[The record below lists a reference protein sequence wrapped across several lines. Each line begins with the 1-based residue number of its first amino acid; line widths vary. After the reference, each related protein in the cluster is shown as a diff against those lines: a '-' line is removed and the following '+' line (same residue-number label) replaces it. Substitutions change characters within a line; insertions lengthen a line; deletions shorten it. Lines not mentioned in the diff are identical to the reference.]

1 MRACRVPGAATPLGG
16 SLYHPTCR
24 EACQLWEA
32 TILCPEDE
40 ALLRLQRALLAAL
53 GDEGVAAAAA
63 TAAATAAPAS
73 ASVGAASPGLRAVS
87 GAQLR
92 ELAERLSMDRVRAY
106 RHAPLIELSAA
117 ILHAMPMLHAIPQP
131 SSADA
136 RVSGSNPGDGAGVGI
151 SNAAVLAEL
160 EKMVLVM
167 VRQSPRA
174 EGVLQTLVELIQASE
189 KQHEGDQCQEGSGS
203 TPLRVIILT
212 LIFAYSVCVAA
223 C

>member
-1 MRACRVPGAATPLGG
+1 MHCMRACRVPGAATPLGG
-16 SLYHPTCR
+16 SLYHPTCP

-53 GDEGVAAAAA
+53 GDEGVAA
-63 TAAATAAPAS
+63 TAAAAPAS
-73 ASVGAASPGLRAVS
+73 ASVGAASPGLGAVS

-136 RVSGSNPGDGAGVGI
+136 RVSGSNRGDGAGVGI

-189 KQHEGDQCQEGSGS
+189 KLHEGDQCQEGSDS
-203 TPLRVIILT
+203 TPLRVIILA

-223 C
+223 CR